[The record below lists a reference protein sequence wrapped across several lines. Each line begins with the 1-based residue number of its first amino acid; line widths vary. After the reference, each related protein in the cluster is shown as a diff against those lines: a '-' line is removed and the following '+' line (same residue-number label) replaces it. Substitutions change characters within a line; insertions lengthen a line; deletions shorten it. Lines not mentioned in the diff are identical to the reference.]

1 MMQKKLFQSLKQRT
15 IQAVVVGASA
25 GGVDAML
32 KLFHRLPMRY
42 PIPIV
47 AMLHMQNLRES
58 KLAEL
63 FQHYLSLPVKEAE
76 DKEEIAPGTLYF
88 APPGYHLSIE
98 HNLQFSLSCEAP
110 LHFSRPAIDILMES
124 AADAYEA
131 ALLGIL
137 LTGANQD
144 GAAGLQA
151 VKQAGG
157 LSVVQDP
164 DEAEIDYM
172 PRAAISLQKP
182 DLILRLAD
190 IEQLL
195 IKLGERH
202 VH

>member
-1 MMQKKLFQSLKQRT
+1 MMQKKLLQSLKKRT

-32 KLFHRLPMRY
+32 TLFHRLPTCY

-47 AMLHMQNLRES
+47 ALLHMQNLRES
-58 KLAEL
+58 KLAAL
-63 FQHYLSLPVKEAE
+63 FQHHLNLPVKEAE

-98 HNLQFSLSCEAP
+98 CNLQFSLSCEAP

-124 AADAYEA
+124 AADAYKST
-131 ALLGIL
+131 LLGIL

-151 VKQAGG
+151 VKQMGG
-157 LSVVQDP
+157 LSIVQDP

-190 IEQLL
+190 IEKLL
-195 IKLGERH
+195 ITLGERH

>member
-1 MMQKKLFQSLKQRT
+1 MQKAFCHLLQQRM
-15 IQAVVVGASA
+15 IRAVVIGASA
-25 GGVDAML
+25 GGVNAML
-32 KLFHRLPMRY
+32 KLFHRLPARY
-42 PIPIV
+42 PMPIV
-47 AMLHMQNLRES
+47 ALLHMQHMRDSRLP
-58 KLAEL
+58 EL
-63 FQHYLSLPVKEAE
+63 FQHHLRMPVKEAE

-88 APPGYHLSIE
+88 APPGYHLAIE

-124 AADAYEA
+124 AADAYA
-131 ALLGIL
+131 DTLLGIL
-137 LTGANQD
+137 LTGANPD
-144 GAAGLQA
+144 GAAGLRA

-172 PRAAISLQKP
+172 PRAAISLQQP
-182 DLILRLAD
+182 DLVLRLAD

-195 IKLGERH
+195 ISLGETY